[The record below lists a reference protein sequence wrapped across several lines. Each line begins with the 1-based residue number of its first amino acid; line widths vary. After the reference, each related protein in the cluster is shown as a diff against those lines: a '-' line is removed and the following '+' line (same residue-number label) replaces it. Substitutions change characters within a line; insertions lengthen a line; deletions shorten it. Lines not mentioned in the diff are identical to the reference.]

1 MRCELAKRIMDNA
14 NSQEKEGEHT
24 PDINIEMQCYAEP
37 VIDASV

>member
-14 NSQEKEGEHT
+14 NSQEKEGERT

-37 VIDASV
+37 VIDGSI